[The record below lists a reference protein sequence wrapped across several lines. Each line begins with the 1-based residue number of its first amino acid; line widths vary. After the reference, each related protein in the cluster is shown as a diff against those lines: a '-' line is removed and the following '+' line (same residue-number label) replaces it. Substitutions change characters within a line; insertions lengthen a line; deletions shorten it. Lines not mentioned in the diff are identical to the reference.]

1 VSRGFWAT
9 IISVALS
16 RSMLW
21 HQMHILI
28 LTKNMKLHVDPL
40 SKLYVEY
47 FLRVNNGQESSNI
60 DHFPLEANMEPLVG
74 VKIAL
79 YSEIHQAPSLDTFIH
94 VVFLALTISYANQGY
109 MDG

>member
-1 VSRGFWAT
+1 
-9 IISVALS
+9 
-16 RSMLW
+16 MLW
-21 HQMHILI
+21 HQVHILI
-28 LTKNMKLHVDPL
+28 LTKNMKLRVDPL
-40 SKLYVEY
+40 SKLYAEY
-47 FLRVNNGQESSNI
+47 FLRVSNGQESSNI

-74 VKIAL
+74 VNIAL